1 MSQKKDDYI
10 LGLDI
15 GTNSCGWAA
24 ADKKNNLL
32 KLRGKTAIGSHLF
45 EEGHSAADRR
55 GFRTTR
61 RRLKR
66 RKWRL
71 GLLEEIFA
79 ESMAEVDPSFFVRLH
94 QSWVSP
100 FR

>member
-1 MSQKKDDYI
+1 M
-10 LGLDI
+10 
-15 GTNSCGWAA
+15 
-24 ADKKNNLL
+24 
-32 KLRGKTAIGSHLF
+32 KLRGKTAMGSHLF

-79 ESMAEVDPSFFVRLH
+79 EPMAKVDPGFFVRLH

-100 FR
+100 LDKKHQKYEAIVFPTAKEDAAFYKDYPT